1 MTNYAKNCGTNAVSQ
16 EIIVFI
22 MKSAFFEFLA
32 FYWQGVHNS
41 TTDPRTLGG
50 GHGSSNATNGAEGS
64 NAYLVCRLART
75 RKTQACL
82 HAAATRASATRSTSS
97 SSGSIFAPATAA
109 TRATARQPQRRNG
122 SSSSEGDRSANSR
135 SSSGCSTNAA
145 SQTSNTNLLSSERLE
160 RPAQAADSLPLSK
173 PGCPG
178 ATLSTIASSAMGAA
192 LQAKLQT

>member
-1 MTNYAKNCGTNAVSQ
+1 MASTHALAQATMK
-16 EIIVFI
+16 VF
-22 MKSAFFEFLA
+22 A

-178 ATLSTIASSAMGAA
+178 ATLSTIAPSAMGAA

>member
-1 MTNYAKNCGTNAVSQ
+1 MASTHALAQATIK
-16 EIIVFI
+16 VF
-22 MKSAFFEFLA
+22 A

-97 SSGSIFAPATAA
+97 SSGRGAGGRPCVRGFSLCICTN
-109 TRATARQPQRRNG
+109 RVHV
-122 SSSSEGDRSANSR
+122 SVHSEKKIRESF
-135 SSSGCSTNAA
+135 
-145 SQTSNTNLLSSERLE
+145 
-160 RPAQAADSLPLSK
+160 
-173 PGCPG
+173 
-178 ATLSTIASSAMGAA
+178 
-192 LQAKLQT
+192 